1 MEQYY
6 VRLRN
11 QGNNLVTI
19 HLDPIEVLLESTS
32 PYLGIHSSALL
43 HSSSSGPMPLSSSH
57 LSSRNL
63 VM

>member
-32 PYLGIHSSALL
+32 PYLGILGVRNVSEA
-43 HSSSSGPMPLSSSH
+43 H
-57 LSSRNL
+57 LRL
-63 VM
+63 VTLIPTCCYP